1 MKLGAITV
9 TLVAVLA
16 AIGLHPARALAVPEP
31 VTSVSVGAPG
41 QMIGPTQSLGFDTQR
56 GLAVRSSTGR
66 RLRLLIGIS
75 GCCGTA
81 ATRVTATVQDG
92 HGGADEELTFPFD
105 HALHAHH
112 ATTTPARDR
121 TYVSVRAKSGFG
133 SVHVSFVPRTGNLA
147 PKLVN
152 GYPPC
157 YKSYVG
163 TLEGS
168 FSFNTHSRYW
178 GRIRL
183 GKHVAIGHSVL
194 TVYLV
199 CGFNGFPPT
208 FCARAAKL
216 SVYHGLQ
223 GPSLTATSPWIGP
236 TYGDLSD
243 SSGPAELLFTNV
255 LKLRVGGASEPLQ
268 RTIELRRLPA
278 GDVAFDYASGH
289 AFTIGLGAGSRFA
302 SGTLRAVVAPPLGS
316 PGRYSCRDRGR
327 YGTTSY
333 AAYSLTSLSPITSPL
348 RFSFTVG
355 PPVEVEG
362 KAWQPSAKTYQDQVT
377 DNNFTFGP

>member
-1 MKLGAITV
+1 MTLM
-9 TLVAVLA
+9 LVAVVA
-16 AIGLHPARALAVPEP
+16 AIGLTPARALAVPQP
-31 VTSVSVGAPG
+31 VTSVSVSAPG
-41 QMIGPTQSLGFDTQR
+41 QMLGPTQSLGFDTQR

-75 GCCGTA
+75 GCCGRTA
-81 ATRVTATVQDG
+81 THVTATIQDG
-92 HGGADEELTFPFD
+92 QGAADEELTFPFD
-105 HALHAHH
+105 HAVHAHH
-112 ATTTPARDR
+112 ATAAPARAR
-121 TYVSVRAKSGFG
+121 TYLSVRAKSGFG

-157 YKSYVG
+157 YQSYLG

-168 FSFNTHSRYW
+168 VSFNTRSRYW
-178 GRIRL
+178 GRISL
-183 GKHVAIGHSVL
+183 GRRVVIGHSVL

-223 GPSLTATSPWIGP
+223 GPSLTATTPWIGP

-243 SSGPAELLFTNV
+243 SSGPAQLLFRDV
-255 LKLRVGGASEPLQ
+255 LKLHVGGASEPVQ
-268 RTIELRRLPA
+268 RTAELRRLPA
-278 GDVAFDYASGH
+278 ADVAFDYASGP
-289 AFTIGLGAGSRFA
+289 AFTIALGAAASRFA

-327 YGTTSY
+327 FGTTSY
-333 AAYSLTSLSPITSPL
+333 AAYTLTSLSPVTSPL

-355 PPVEVEG
+355 GPVEVEG
-362 KAWQPSAKTYQDQVT
+362 KAWQPGPRTYQDQVT